1 MALRSLLP
9 FRGSRSGDLML
20 DPFFSLQRDV
30 NRAFEDVFK
39 GFGSVPSAVPS
50 VWGGNGVT
58 APKIDVKET
67 EKGIEITA
75 ELPGV
80 DEKDI
85 ELELDDDVLTIK
97 GEKKLEKEEKDE
109 KTGYHLMERSYG
121 SFARSLRLPFAV
133 KSEAVT
139 AEFDKGV
146 LKVTCPK
153 PAEAVAAAKKIQIQ
167 KR

>member
-9 FRGSRSGDLML
+9 FRGGRSVDPTM
-20 DPFFSLQRDV
+20 DPFFSLHRDV
-30 NRAFEDVFK
+30 NRAFEDMFK
-39 GFGSVPSAVPS
+39 DFGTVPA
-50 VWGGNGVT
+50 VWGGNGVAT
-58 APKIDVKET
+58 LKIDVKET
-67 EKGIEITA
+67 EKGLEIST

-85 ELELDDDVLTIK
+85 ELAVDDDVLTIK

-121 SFARSLRLPFAV
+121 SFARSIRLPYSV
-133 KSEAVT
+133 KADSVT
-139 AEFDKGV
+139 ADFSKGV

-153 PAEAVAAAKKIQIQ
+153 PAEAVSTAKKIQIQ
-167 KR
+167 AR

>member
-9 FRGSRSGDLML
+9 FRGTRSGDLTL
-20 DPFFSLQRDV
+20 DPFFSLHRDV
-30 NRAFEDVFK
+30 NRAFEDMFK
-39 GFGSVPSAVPS
+39 GFGTMPT
-50 VWGGNGVT
+50 VWGGEG
-58 APKIDVKET
+58 AGMPKIDVKET
-67 EKGIEITA
+67 AQGLEVTA

-85 ELELDDDVLTIK
+85 ELELDEDVLTIK
-97 GEKKLEKEEKDE
+97 GEKKLEKDEKDE

-121 SFARSLRLPFAV
+121 SFARSVRLPFAV
-133 KSEAVT
+133 KPENVT

-146 LKVTCPK
+146 LRVSCPK
-153 PAEAVAAAKKIQIQ
+153 PAEAAANTRKIQIQ

>member
-9 FRGSRSGDLML
+9 FRGGRSGDPTL
-20 DPFFSLQRDV
+20 DPFFSLHRDV
-30 NRAFEDVFK
+30 NRAFEDMFK
-39 GFGSVPSAVPS
+39 DFGSVPAAWTGGAVA
-50 VWGGNGVT
+50 V
-58 APKIDVKET
+58 PKIDVKET
-67 EKGIEITA
+67 DKGIEVSA

-121 SFARSLRLPFAV
+121 SFTRSIRLPYSV
-133 KSEAVT
+133 QSEAVT
-139 AEFDKGV
+139 AQFDKGV
-146 LKVTCPK
+146 LKVSCPK
-153 PAEAVAAAKKIQIQ
+153 PAEAVASAKKIQIQ

>member
-9 FRGSRSGDLML
+9 LRSPRSGEIVL
-20 DPFFSLQRDV
+20 DPFFSLHRDV
-30 NRAFEDVFK
+30 NRAFEDMFK
-39 GFGSVPSAVPS
+39 GFGGAPS
-50 VWGGNGVT
+50 VWDGNG
-58 APKIDVKET
+58 AALPKIDMKET
-67 EKGIEITA
+67 EKGVEVSA

-80 DEKDI
+80 EEKDI

-97 GEKKLEKEEKDE
+97 GEKRLEKEEKDE

-121 SFARSLRLPFAV
+121 SFARSIRLPYAV
-133 KSEAVT
+133 KADAVT

-146 LKVTCPK
+146 LKVACPK
-153 PAEAVAAAKKIQIQ
+153 PEEALATTKKIQIQ